1 MVFMA
6 VNLFCEFEEC
16 EDCST
21 HPTKECCDD
30 FPWAEICQQGR
41 ENDNADDNFSFS
53 DPNNNRFYFIT
64 PDVLIYR
71 RGHYEAYENN
81 NLGENEDA
89 FTDMNNSPEILLNSG
104 KVIIFP
110 SGSLFGKDND
120 STFKII
126 LQEYVQKGGNIIV
139 FGQQFGRFVDAVL
152 PKNDGDVLRSYG
164 WRESNSCIRD
174 SSFFESFHPALASL
188 TRATANVGIDGYFSS
203 IPGNAAVLLRS
214 IANKNPVLV
223 TYKCGLGTVTATSM
237 FTDWAYSHSQASMAE
252 LNLVRD
258 LITYAKN
265 PNLPIS
271 SYNITD
277 NPNPTITLPVTIK
290 NDTQS
295 TASKVQIAV
304 YTPDRDT
311 VLFET
316 FQGISLAPG
325 AEEQL
330 QVTFTLPSL
339 QNHFLGICH
348 TDYQLYAAEEGED
361 ILIQLFTEADSGRFA
376 LHQTPEPYI
385 STKEVDMWITTESE
399 YVYWDAKPKMTAHIK
414 NNSSNAVS
422 NCSLRYDWW
431 HHDAKDIPGAFS
443 LDAGEYKAVPF
454 EPGFGIIYN
463 THDVQE
469 LCLVWLG
476 YNNSSGDRKFLR
488 ADKSIRVLFPRT
500 ESNISLPAGQK
511 TYRFGFPIDYQFNI
525 LNETGLAVSNVYG
538 EIQRPIDANIKLSV
552 VKGYWEG
559 EEIDT
564 VYSSTTHLE
573 KNGSFA
579 YPGSY
584 TPAGISEPGYYRFK
598 LEVEKPDGKK
608 ETHYRGFYYYRSSVR
623 IETYI
628 NNESWSPGHIYT
640 FSPGEQLQF
649 KIKLTNFY
657 DMNITKGKYII
668 KAVSKENNRVAF
680 SREVDNISLAGNE
693 EKAFEESFVF
703 TPPEI
708 SDYIFSVEYTDE
720 TRPPTLMTVFDRN
733 IRYQMHARL
742 AYDQPVYHYQ
752 DTANVGLNVQTV
764 GKIHVKFK
772 SEQAGIDEEFDVDI
786 PVGSPFYT
794 KTYSIPLTSPQPY
807 DIQYQVIDEAG
818 NSKEGQGRI
827 YKKNLLLTSWA
838 QSGGLSASVGN
849 PFKYTLIIKELSGVT
864 TPINGLLVV
873 SSGSLQFNESRPV
886 SILPGVANTFDFDIP
901 IAESAVE
908 GVHQLHAQFLID
920 GVNYLQQA
928 YDFRIDLPGFI
939 LAFAP
944 LPYSNNA
951 GDTLTLKYTN
961 IGGRSGA
968 FDIAVKVHEKG
979 KTIVEHEETLQISA
993 GEQQSIE
1000 ISLPAHLKTG
1010 FYSVNQTAAHG
1021 LSGKSFYNTG
1031 QVHITGVSGAL
1042 NSYTLKEKY
1051 FDTENVSG
1059 KAEISSGSGNIEN
1072 GVLHARI
1079 IRHAESKG
1087 VEEEAPGE
1095 FIPYNMIE
1103 NGYSSGNMLYLVT
1116 DKGVL
1121 RYDVVSGSVNVIY
1134 SFDSNPA
1141 FNSNGL
1147 MVSSAGEIWIA
1158 SWYGIWKLSQN
1169 TGGENGQW
1177 DWVQYTTGDGLVNN
1191 GINNII
1197 EVNGTS
1203 GPEIWA
1209 ATGGGISVYRGGQW
1223 VNYTTANGLPS
1234 NYVYKVI
1241 LDGSGA
1247 VWASTYGGVV
1257 KFNGTNFESVGA
1269 PFGSTN
1275 VSGRI
1280 TATADGSVWISA
1292 FLNQLYRLYRYQ
1304 PDSHQWN
1311 EWPLLELFPTP
1322 FIYITIYDMGTSNG
1336 QLWIS
1341 SVLRNSQGKYLNGL
1355 INYNGSFVTYT
1366 QTEVPGLTGLDT
1378 TPIIPGSGN
1387 EDTAYFACE
1396 IGFIAY
1402 NSGTWQHGVLEKDNH
1417 KLPARIYC
1425 MVKDKNGSL
1434 WAGTEYGLS
1443 RYDVNSQQWTN
1454 YCSTPGNELVI
1465 DVLQVDT
1472 DGQNNVYG
1480 YSPYLF
1486 WSLGG
1491 IGGIMKIDINN
1502 GDIETIPFPSKDTQH
1517 SPYTDNRMV
1526 VDTLGRTWFGYLYL
1540 YYYDEAGEWHQFPD
1554 VNIIR
1559 CMIKDFSGGVW
1570 LGAVIYQNDLSNF
1583 HLLHIKNDFTT
1594 VDYTS
1599 ANSEL
1604 IPWDKGRLYLDQ
1616 EGILWIAPDYY
1627 EESSLQSFDGSNWI
1641 DYSNY
1646 QGFPYSSM
1654 AGLANMVKNDSG
1666 KLWVFDYAGK
1676 LYSFENNQFILRREG
1691 IFSENSMVF
1700 INGKLY
1706 SAGNRYGYS
1715 FNPTNFI
1722 KISSTEG
1729 LIEEELWSQNYSVN
1743 LASGGTEPVD
1753 LLTGKTFPPGAYE
1766 LKTALLTPL
1775 NQELAA
1781 SDYGFVVKDAGLSI
1795 SLSADCS
1802 PCGFLKPGA
1811 NLGVTLEL
1819 LNNTQETKSNL
1830 SFTLKKLSPEGAEQV
1845 VQSNTLTLAPGQLE
1859 TLSYTFNESTIGTW
1873 QLAALLSDANTGEEK
1888 ESTLLIGVTEP
1899 MVTLEVLAPE
1909 YAGDENFDVKLR
1921 LVNEG
1926 SIDAQLNVQVAAG
1939 SENPIDETLILQP
1952 LEERI
1957 LTVNDTISADKTY
1970 TIALSGDIEQTE
1982 TKTVKYG
1989 YVENFSIDVLPVYR
2003 EGMVSIEYTIAN
2015 GGGLAFVDNLHVE
2028 LVPVGGAVPMYI
2040 VDKSFNLYPGDAPIS
2055 DSLVLDLASGN
2066 YLLKYSTSR
2075 TTGLE
2080 SPIIIQPSGIA
2091 SITFPYPMAK
2101 IPLGLNNIAYTITN
2115 SDTAAGNIEV
2125 VVELKKGTTTLM
2137 SENRGYFL
2145 APLESQ
2151 GDIIDYNF
2159 VEKGTYTLIIS
2170 GNKLNTPVN
2179 AMIQAVPLRETSSS
2193 LSIGAVA
2200 ENQIP
2205 VDVSISNTGYNEF
2218 KGSIIISSADMV
2230 TEEQVNVLPGA
2241 QFNGT
2246 VGMSTT
2252 EFTPGNHE
2260 VKAFLYHESGELLE
2274 ETSGQ
2279 AVITGADIQMV
2290 EFPGNLEINAGGY
2303 AEAVLKIKNQGHLR
2317 GSALLRMTAF
2327 DNLNQETAIIL
2338 DPGEEIEIPD
2348 VYIDAAADIPT
2359 GNYPFNYTLSGSGV
2373 ENGLISGNFSFKVLG
2388 VSLDVE
2394 ASFDKE
2400 YYNEGEIAALQL
2412 TITPQDAVVG
2422 NVPLEAQVNWGNYNE
2437 KQSFDL
2443 VSGSQ
2448 QLVFQIPLDEARSE
2462 KVFYGIYH
2470 QGGKG
2475 IHLNDIYLRFGGETR
2490 MVLDQ
2495 QVYAPGE
2502 IIHSMFTGSES
2513 GVLTASSFDETHTVP
2528 VSSSAGVDF
2537 AVPEDTPGGS
2547 YGVSWQFIPADTS
2560 HETKSGTVLFDVSG
2574 LVVKVA
2580 KSVLEKGKY
2589 SPGETIRAS
2598 YTFESN
2604 SDESLTLRCWTTT
2617 PTGGWEYLG
2626 ESSVV
2631 VSANNHVNA
2640 VSSYNFTTTES
2651 GTHHLVYGLY
2661 KVNQLVVSGRMA
2673 FDVGNAVL
2681 IDVTTDQYE
2690 YKNGNET
2697 VNLTI
2702 EYFGEGNA
2710 MLELYMDEEKIEERS
2725 LTLSGPNRLEILLN
2739 HSQVSGG
2746 SHSLEVVL
2754 TGNGLKSVKT
2764 ADFIY
2769 GTYLPDLIVTL
2780 DEYDRDGLSYSYKV
2794 EVANV
2799 GKTASAGTS
2808 LVFTANGT
2816 AVESVSIPALEPG
2829 SYSQHTFLWNGTG
2842 KAGSNELMF
2851 EVDKTNAVK
2860 EFSETNNQE
2869 IITEEVPE
2877 IFYTLGVEPEIWPAN
2892 TNITI
2897 ITRLINNREN
2907 SDQLTLD
2914 LSLSNNSSGEI
2925 IFQRTKVEEIAA
2937 FEIKTINDN
2946 FNTGVYPAGEYTLS
2960 QTLSGENVSMHED
2973 VFVIVEVTKAI
2984 SGTFQVQPQQIP
2996 ANTTTDV
3003 QLTMALKNTGNVP
3016 LENEIL
3022 QVDVFHKEGGEVVL
3036 SEEVDVSIPWAEEI
3050 TETKTMSL
3058 NLVEGNYEIWL
3069 KYNEEILAL
3078 SDLSAI
3084 SAVKPTQTIGIYPR
3098 VLIINLLPPAA
3109 RGTLFEKTVPLDP
3122 QQKLLINFVDY
3133 LTALLQSQGI
3143 EYEIGLRLLDSY
3155 VKLNKGQANVNIVLG
3170 NEMGG
3175 NLRDELKEKV
3185 FHGEGLILFC
3195 DKPAQNPEWIDFL
3208 GVTIKPIPGKN
3219 RENIIQ
3225 ILPNEFCSEGEI
3237 ECTEEPDLQI
3247 TKEQEDVLIIAQ
3259 TKQNKY
3265 PVITYHKYGKGN
3277 ILTINKSFC
3286 GGCPDVSRGQFL
3298 QKAPPLAAG
3307 GIAQLLLNAITAF
3320 SQDIYTGSDLTR
3332 LLPLELALKNE
3343 SSEAATL
3350 KIKTFLPYGV
3360 EAFDFTPEPEEG
3372 EELEW
3377 TITIPAV
3384 STETISYWLKLPDQ
3398 VNSFEIKTELY
3409 QEETKLDEVSSTF
3422 EVIQTVLYRINE
3434 LILELDMTGAVGKDA
3449 QLISKAKHHL
3459 EQTRNRTVNSFMEH
3473 LLNLLDSV
3481 KAAAYL
3487 GEVKSID
3494 VSPQRLKTG
3503 DIMIIMGRRFYEAVK
3518 TWGEMQLTPIL
3529 ELL

>member
-1 MVFMA
+1 MKKITFIIILILIMVLSS
-6 VNLFCEFEEC
+6 VHSVSSGRRCSKCCEKK
-16 EDCST
+16 
-21 HPTKECCDD
+21 PTKECCDE
-30 FPWAEICQQGR
+30 FPWVEICQQGR
-41 ENDNADDNFSFS
+41 ENDNADDNFSYS
-53 DPNNNRFYFIT
+53 TDNGNRFYFIT

-71 RGHYEAYENN
+71 KGHYEVYENN

-89 FTDMNNSPEILLNSG
+89 FTDMKNSAEVLLNSG

-110 SGSLFGKDND
+110 TGSLFGKDND
-120 STFKII
+120 STFKTI
-126 LQEYVQKGGNIIV
+126 LHEYVQKGGNIIV

-188 TRATANVGIDGYFSS
+188 TKANANVSVDGYFSS
-203 IPGNAAVLLRS
+203 IPGNSEVLLRAA
-214 IANKNPVLV
+214 ANKNPVLF
-223 TYKCGLGTVTATSM
+223 TYKCGFGSVTATSM
-237 FTDWAYSHSQASMAE
+237 FTDWAYSHSQASRTE

-258 LITYAKN
+258 VIAYAKN

-271 SYNITD
+271 SYNVTD
-277 NPNPTITLPVTIK
+277 NPNLTITLPVTIK
-290 NDTQS
+290 NHTQL
-295 TASKVQIAV
+295 TASKVQITV
-304 YTPDRDT
+304 YTPDRDI

-316 FQGISLAPG
+316 LQGISLAPG
-325 AEEQL
+325 AEEQI
-330 QVTFTLPSL
+330 QVTFTLPSI
-339 QNHFLGICH
+339 QNNFPGICH

-385 STKEVDMWITTESE
+385 PTKEVDMWVTTESE
-399 YVYWDAKPKMTAHIK
+399 FVYWDSKPKMTVHIK
-414 NNSSNAVS
+414 NNSGGPIS

-431 HHDAKDIPGAFS
+431 HFNSHDIPGSFS
-443 LDAGEYKAVPF
+443 LGAGEYKAVPF
-454 EPGFGIIYN
+454 EAEFGVIYN
-463 THDVQE
+463 RDWTQE
-469 LCLVWLG
+469 LCLVWLS
-476 YNNSSGDRKFLR
+476 YINSNGNYKGLR

-500 ESNISLPAGQK
+500 ASKLSLPTGQK

-525 LNETGLAVSNVYG
+525 LNETGLAVSNIYG
-538 EIQRPIDANIKLSV
+538 EIQRPIDVNIKLSV
-552 VKGYWEG
+552 VKGYWN
-559 EEIDT
+559 EEEMDI

-608 ETHYRGFYYYRSSVR
+608 EIHYRGFYYYRSSVR

-628 NNESWSPGHIYT
+628 NDDPWFPGHIYT
-640 FSPGEQLQF
+640 VSPGEQLQF

-668 KAVSKENNRVAF
+668 KAVSKENNRAAF
-680 SREVDNISLAGNE
+680 SKEVDNISLAGNE
-693 EKAFEESFVF
+693 QKVFEESFVF

-720 TRPPTLMTVFDRN
+720 TRPPTLMTVFDRS

-752 DTANVGLNVQTV
+752 DTANVGLHVQAV
-764 GKIHVKFK
+764 GKIQVKFK
-772 SEQAGIDEEFDVDI
+772 SVQAGIDEAFDVDI

-807 DIQYQVIDEAG
+807 DTWYQVLDEAG
-818 NSKEGQGRI
+818 NSKGGQGRI
-827 YKKNLLLTSWA
+827 YKKSLLLSSWG
-838 QSGGLSASVGN
+838 QSGGLSASTGN

-864 TPINGLLVV
+864 TPVNGVLVV
-873 SSGSLQFNESRPV
+873 SSGSLPFNESRPV
-886 SILPGVANTFDFDIP
+886 TVLPGVSNTFDFDIP
-901 IAESAVE
+901 IPESAAQ
-908 GVHQLHAQFLID
+908 GVHQLNAQFLID

-961 IGGRSGA
+961 IGGRSGS
-968 FDIAVKVHEKG
+968 FDILVKVHEKG

-993 GEQQSIE
+993 GEQQSLE
-1000 ISLPAHLKTG
+1000 ISLPTHLKTG
-1010 FYSVNQTAAHG
+1010 YYSVNQTAAHE
-1021 LSGKSFYNTG
+1021 LSGKNFYNTG
-1031 QVHITGVSGAL
+1031 QVHVTGVSAAL
-1042 NSYTLKEKY
+1042 NTYTLKEKY

-1121 RYDVVSGSVNVIY
+1121 NYDVVSGNVNMLY
-1134 SFDSNPA
+1134 SFDTNPG
-1141 FNSNGL
+1141 FNSKAL
-1147 MVSSAGEIWIA
+1147 LLSAAGELWIA
-1158 SWYGIWKLSQN
+1158 SAYDGVWKQSID
-1169 TGGENGQW
+1169 GQW
-1177 DWVQYTTGDGLVNN
+1177 QQYTTVDGLADDWTY
-1191 GINNII
+1191 NII
-1197 EVNGTS
+1197 EVNGSS
-1203 GPEIWA
+1203 GSETWA
-1209 ATGGGISVYRGGQW
+1209 ATYGGISVFRNNQW
-1223 VNYTTANGLPS
+1223 VNYNTANGLPS
-1234 NYVYKVI
+1234 NRVYKLA
-1241 LDGSGA
+1241 LDGNGA
-1247 VWASTYGGVV
+1247 VWASTSGGVV
-1257 KFNGTNFESVGA
+1257 KFNGTNFESIGA
-1269 PFGSTN
+1269 PFGSTS
-1275 VSGRI
+1275 VSDKMTG
-1280 TATADGSVWISA
+1280 TADGSVWLVASGK
-1292 FLNQLYRLYRYQ
+1292 LYRYQ
-1304 PDSHQWN
+1304 PGSDQWN
-1311 EWPLLELFPTP
+1311 QWNIDDLCPTTFISP
-1322 FIYITIYDMGTSNG
+1322 FIWEMGTVNG
-1336 QLWIS
+1336 QLWMRI
-1341 SVLRNSQGKYLNGL
+1341 RDWDAEDNPINGL
-1355 INYNGSFVTYT
+1355 IVYNGSFISYT
-1366 QTEVPGLTGLDT
+1366 NQEIPGLSGLDT
-1378 TPIIPGSGN
+1378 TPIIPGNAAGDS
-1387 EDTAYFACE
+1387 AYFACE
-1396 IGFIAY
+1396 VGFMAFD
-1402 NSGTWQHGVLEKDNH
+1402 SSTWQHKVINMDSSKFCGEIQCLTADS
-1417 KLPARIYC
+1417 LGR
-1425 MVKDKNGSL
+1425 L
-1434 WAGTEYGLS
+1434 WAGTDYGFS
-1443 RYDVNSQQWTN
+1443 MHDGSQWTN
-1454 YCSTPGNELVI
+1454 YYSIRDSRLI
-1465 DVLQVDT
+1465 FDVMLMDT
-1472 DGQNNVYG
+1472 DAENRVYG
-1480 YSPYLF
+1480 YCSP
-1486 WSLGG
+1486 LGG
-1491 IGGIMKIDINN
+1491 ILKLEINN
-1502 GDIETIPFPSKDTQH
+1502 NNQANIQLIEFPYSLGFYPQYDDK
-1517 SPYTDNRMV
+1517 MA
-1526 VDTLGRTWFGYLYL
+1526 VDTHGRIWLGRKDL
-1540 YYYDEAGEWHQFPD
+1540 YYYDTEGEWHKYEG
-1554 VNIIR
+1554 VR
-1559 CMIKDFSGGVW
+1559 YVKCMIKDFNGGVW
-1570 LGAVIYQNDLSNF
+1570 LGSRTSPNDASGAEF
-1583 HLLHIKNDFTT
+1583 HLVHIKNDFTFD
-1594 VDYTS
+1594 DYTTS
-1599 ANSEL
+1599 NSGL
-1604 IPWDKGRLYLDQ
+1604 IHWEKDRLYLDQ
-1616 EGILWIAPDYY
+1616 NGVLWIKHYAYNYSDKR
-1627 EESSLQSFDGSNWI
+1627 SLQSFDGSNWI
-1641 DYSNY
+1641 DYSNFT
-1646 QGFPYSSM
+1646 GFPALGAQDFVKDNNNRLHIVDPEGVLYVLQDNEFVLEMEQSYYSHSLVWWQDRLRCVGYTGDTGGGGEIPTIA
-1654 AGLANMVKNDSG
+1654 AGLTALTSYNNFLTLSG
-1666 KLWVFDYAGK
+1666 AAG
-1676 LYSFENNQFILRREG
+1676 
-1691 IFSENSMVF
+1691 VV
-1700 INGKLY
+1700 
-1706 SAGNRYGYS
+1706 
-1715 FNPTNFI
+1715 
-1722 KISSTEG
+1722 
-1729 LIEEELWSQNYSVN
+1729 EEEFWSQSYQVN
-1743 LASGGTEPVD
+1743 LLSGGMVSID
-1753 LLTGKTFPPGAYE
+1753 LITGKTFPPGAYE
-1766 LKTALLTPL
+1766 LKTSLLSPL
-1775 NQELAA
+1775 QQELSAG
-1781 SDYGFVVKDAGLSI
+1781 DYGFVVKDAGLSV
-1795 SLSADCS
+1795 SLFADCS
-1802 PCGFLKPGA
+1802 PCGFLKPDTD
-1811 NLGVTLEL
+1811 LGITVEV
-1819 LNNTQETKSNL
+1819 LNNTSETKSNL
-1830 SFTLKKLSPEGAEQV
+1830 IFGVKKISPDGTEEV
-1845 VQSNTLTLAPGQLE
+1845 VLSNTFTLAPGQLE
-1859 TLSYTFNESTIGTW
+1859 NYTLNFNESTTGTW
-1873 QLAALLSDANTGEEK
+1873 KLVASLSDTGSGEEK
-1888 ESTLLIGVTEP
+1888 ESTLFVGVTEP
-1899 MVTLEVLAPE
+1899 IVSTAIQAPE
-1909 YAGDENFDVKLR
+1909 YAGDESFDVKIN
-1921 LVNEG
+1921 LVNDG
-1926 SIDAQLNVQVAAG
+1926 NILAAAQLTVQASG
-1939 SENPIDETLILQP
+1939 DGNSETPIDESIILAP
-1952 LEERI
+1952 REERMF
-1957 LTVNDTISADKTY
+1957 TVNDTLSANKDKSY
-1970 TIALSGDIEQTE
+1970 TISLTGDVQQTE

-1989 YVENFSIDVLPVYR
+1989 YIENFNIDVLPVYR
-2003 EGMVSIEYTIAN
+2003 EGVVSIEYTIAN
-2015 GGGLAFVDNLHVE
+2015 GGGMAFVDNLHVE
-2028 LVPVGGAVPMYI
+2028 LVPVGGTVPI
-2040 VDKSFNLYPGDAPIS
+2040 HIIDKSFNLYPGDIPIS
-2055 DSLVLDLASGN
+2055 DSLVLDLAPGN
-2066 YLLKYSTSR
+2066 YLLNYSTSR
-2075 TTGLE
+2075 TPGIE
-2080 SPIIIQPSGIA
+2080 VPITVQPSGIGTV
-2091 SITFPYPMAK
+2091 TFPSPPAV
-2101 IPLGLNNIAYTITN
+2101 IPLGLNNIAYTIAN
-2115 SDTAAGNIEV
+2115 SDTVAGNIEV
-2125 VVELKKGTTTLM
+2125 VIELKQGTSTLM
-2137 SENRGYFL
+2137 TETRGYFL
-2145 APLESQ
+2145 EPLESK
-2151 GDIIDYNF
+2151 GDIINYNF
-2159 VEKGTYTLIIS
+2159 AEKGTYTLIIS
-2170 GNKLNTPVN
+2170 GNKLNTPIN
-2179 AMIQAVPLRETSSS
+2179 AVIQAVPLQETSSL
-2193 LSIGAVA
+2193 LSIGPVA

-2205 VDVSISNTGYNEF
+2205 VDVSIANTGYNEF

-2230 TEEQVNVLPGA
+2230 TEEQLSVLPGA

-2246 VGMSTT
+2246 VGLSTT
-2252 EFTPGNHE
+2252 EFTPGKHE
-2260 VKAFLYHESGELLE
+2260 VKAYLYHESGELLA

-2279 AVITGADIQMV
+2279 AVITGSDIQMV
-2290 EFPGNLEINAGGY
+2290 EFPGNLEIDAGGFT
-2303 AEAVLKIKNQGHLR
+2303 EVIMKIKNQGHLR

-2338 DPGEEIEIPD
+2338 DPGEEIEISD

-2388 VSLDVE
+2388 VSLDAA
-2394 ASFDKE
+2394 ASFDKD

-2412 TITPQDAVVG
+2412 TVTSLNAGMG
-2422 NVPLEAQVNWGNYNE
+2422 NVPLEAQVNWGNYSE
-2437 KQSFDL
+2437 KQSFNL

-2448 QLVFQIPLDEARSE
+2448 QLVFHIPLDEAREE

-2470 QGGKG
+2470 QEGKG
-2475 IHLNDIYLRFGGETR
+2475 IHLNDIYLRFGGETG

-2495 QVYAPGE
+2495 QVYALGE
-2502 IIHSMFTGSES
+2502 IIHAVFTSSES

-2528 VSSSAGVDF
+2528 VSSSAAVDF

-2560 HETKSGTVLFDVSG
+2560 HETKSGSVPFDVSG

-2604 SDESLTLRCWTTT
+2604 SDETLTLRCWTTT
-2617 PTGGWEYLG
+2617 PTGEWEYLG
-2626 ESSVV
+2626 ESSAA
-2631 VSANNHVNA
+2631 VSAASHVNA

-2661 KVNQLVVSGRMA
+2661 KVNQLVVSGSMA

-2697 VNLTI
+2697 VNVTI

-2739 HSQVSGG
+2739 HSQVRGG

-2754 TGNGLKSVKT
+2754 TGDGLKSTKT
-2764 ADFIY
+2764 TNFTY

-2794 EVANV
+2794 EVSNV
-2799 GKTASAGTS
+2799 GKTASASTS

-2816 AVESVSIPALEPG
+2816 AVETVSIPALEPDN
-2829 SYSQHTFLWNGTG
+2829 YHQHTFIWSGTG

-2897 ITRLINNREN
+2897 VTRVINNREN
-2907 SDQLTLD
+2907 STQLILD

-2925 IFQRTKVEEIAA
+2925 IFQRSKVEEIAA
-2937 FEIKTINDN
+2937 FASKTINDN

-2973 VFVIVEVTKAI
+2973 VFVIVEVTKVI
-2984 SGTFQVQPQQIP
+2984 SGTLQVQPQQIP

-3022 QVDVFHKEGGEVVL
+3022 QLDVFHKEGGEVVQ
-3036 SEEVDVSIPWAEEI
+3036 SEEVEVSIPWAEEI

-3069 KYNEEILAL
+3069 KHNEEILAL
-3078 SDLSAI
+3078 ADLSAI

-3098 VLIINLLPPAA
+3098 VLIIDLNEKFLRGAGAVFSKRAPAQ
-3109 RGTLFEKTVPLDP
+3109 F
-3122 QQKLLINFVDY
+3122 

-3143 EYEIGLRLLDSY
+3143 EYEIGVRLLDSY

-3195 DKPAQNPEWIDFL
+3195 DKPAQNPEWVDFL
-3208 GVTIKPIPGKN
+3208 GVTIKPIPGKTS
-3219 RENIIQ
+3219 ETVIQ
-3225 ILPNEFCSEGEI
+3225 ILPNEFCSEGEF
-3237 ECTEEPDLQI
+3237 ECAEELKLQMI
-3247 TKEQEDVLIIAQ
+3247 KEKEDVVIIAQ
-3259 TKQNKY
+3259 TKQRQY
-3265 PVITYHKYGKGN
+3265 PVMAYRKYGKGH
-3277 ILTINKSFC
+3277 ILMAAVPLEFKS
-3286 GGCPDVSRGQFL
+3286 
-3298 QKAPPLAAG
+3298 
-3307 GIAQLLLNAITAF
+3307 GIEYMSQLLLNTITFF
-3320 SQDIYTGSDLTR
+3320 SLDIYTGSDLTR
-3332 LLPLELALKNE
+3332 LLPLELSLKNE
-3343 SSEAATL
+3343 SSEAAAL

-3360 EAFDFTPEPEEG
+3360 EAFDFKPEPEEG

-3384 STETISYWLKLPDQ
+3384 STKTISYWLKLPDQ
-3398 VNSFEIKTELY
+3398 VNSFEIRTELY
-3409 QEETKLDEVSSTF
+3409 EEVTKLDEVSTTF

-3449 QLISKAKHHL
+3449 RLISKAKHHL
-3459 EQTRNRTVNSFMEH
+3459 EQTRNRTGNSFMEH

-3494 VSPQRLKTG
+3494 VSPQRLKTQ

-3518 TWGEMQLTPIL
+3518 TWDEVQLNPIL